1 MIKKYINQY
10 TLTSFLIGLFIA
22 LILVALHHNLSLT
35 KDNTIS
41 LISIIIDLTIVCFI
55 ALFFEK
61 RYSDNRAVKNYLV
74 QELESLQTQHKGIS
88 NNMMQ
93 DKTNAKYIINW
104 FKITNQK
111 IEHINYFLKLHLKI
125 DDKRL
130 KKQHL
135 EFRELVTKSDS
146 FNDNFSKPK
155 MKLSSQ
161 IKNKIIDSSKE
172 FNHTFYD
179 LIIKIHKS

>member
-1 MIKKYINQY
+1 MIKKYINLY
-10 TLTSFLIGLFIA
+10 TLTAFLIGLLIA
-22 LILVALHHNLSLT
+22 CILVTLHKKLSLT
-35 KDNTIS
+35 KDNVIS
-41 LISIIIDLTIVCFI
+41 ILSIIIDLVIVCFI

-74 QELESLQTQHKGIS
+74 QELENLQVQHKNIS
-88 NNMMQ
+88 NNMIKN
-93 DKTNAKYIINW
+93 KTNASYIVNW

-111 IEHINYFLKLHLKI
+111 IEHLNYFLKLHLSI
-125 DDKRL
+125 DDDRL

-135 EFRELVTKSDS
+135 KFRELVTKSES
-146 FNDNFSKPK
+146 FNDNFSKTE
-155 MKLSSQ
+155 MKLSPQ
-161 IKNKIIDSSKE
+161 IKNKIIDSSKD